1 MSHKGGFRRLRSK
14 PTQTIHR
21 WFFKGS
27 AWGIYAI
34 ACGFHFFKLHYN
46 ERTNQVEEAQYHRM
60 WSKIVVAM
68 KVVLVA
74 SQYLQYFVLGLGTY
88 IHIKLV
94 HTSSAQNFV
103 MSVFMLAIVVNVLR
117 RLVVFLHLKADRRF
131 VEHSVNEILQ
141 ITSLIE
147 RKIGMVY
154 NCDFVL
160 VGVYLFKLWILYIL
174 LDALW
179 NKPYFLV
186 VNFLYWV
193 LLEYC
198 FAGYFIYQLILLSWY
213 RTIILFLQRF
223 VEDNEIRQDI
233 GAHYHQR
240 LFLLFELH
248 LRINNLHK
256 YVKDNLSWLS
266 TSIYLMIFTCIFN
279 MELLIECSLF
289 AEDEFENKIYII
301 ADGCL
306 GPVFIPILYVLMLG
320 MCTDR
325 IRDAELQLQQLI
337 VITQALYMRKVKP
350 RLQTAVVLDNEHTS
364 LILHQK
370 LEPLQNM
377 IILDITCDRQF
388 AMEYILTVILTALSL
403 VQYTISCGRD
413 ISECLTHK

>member
-1 MSHKGGFRRLRSK
+1 MSNKDDFLRHRTK
-14 PTQTIHR
+14 PTQILHR
-21 WFFKGS
+21 LFFKGS
-27 AWGIYAI
+27 AWTIYAI

-46 ERTNQVEEAQYHRM
+46 ERTNQVEEAQYHRV
-60 WSKIVVAM
+60 WSKIVVGI
-68 KVVLVA
+68 KVLLVA
-74 SQYLQYFVLGLGTY
+74 SQYLQYFVLGLVIY
-88 IHIKLV
+88 IHLKLV

-103 MSVFMLAIVVNVLR
+103 MSLLMLGIVLSAMR
-117 RLVVFLHLKADRRF
+117 RLVIFLHLKRDRRF
-131 VEHSVNEILQ
+131 LEHSVNEILQ
-141 ITSLIE
+141 ITSVIE

-154 NCDFVL
+154 KCDGVL
-160 VGVYLFKLWILYIL
+160 LLVYLLKLWILYIL
-174 LDALW
+174 LDSLW

-186 VNFLYWV
+186 INFLYWL

-213 RTIILFLQRF
+213 HTINLFLRRF
-223 VEDNEIRQDI
+223 TEDNKIRQDI
-233 GAHYHQR
+233 EVYYHRR

-256 YVKDNLSWLS
+256 YVKENLSWLS

-279 MELLIECSLF
+279 MELLIECALF
-289 AEDEFENKIYII
+289 AEDELENKIYII

-306 GPVFIPILYVLMLG
+306 GPVFIPILYVLILG

-337 VITQALYMRKVKP
+337 VIIQGLYVRKVRP
-350 RLQTAVVLDNEHTS
+350 RLLTVMVLDNEHTS
-364 LILHQK
+364 LMLHQK

-377 IILDITCDRQF
+377 IILDITCDREF
-388 AMEYILTVILTALSL
+388 AMDFILTVILTALSL
-403 VQYTISCGRD
+403 VQYTISCDRN